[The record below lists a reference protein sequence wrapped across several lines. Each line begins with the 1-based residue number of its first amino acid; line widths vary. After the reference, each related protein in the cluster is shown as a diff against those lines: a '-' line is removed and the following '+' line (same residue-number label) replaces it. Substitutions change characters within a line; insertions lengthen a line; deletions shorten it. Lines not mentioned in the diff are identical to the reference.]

1 MDLKLNVWEKLDKTK
16 KSKAKK
22 LKMQFAKTFGNE
34 KWNAKIINL
43 LENNNF
49 NTWLLDLTL
58 GYNSLRN
65 YHIDPNWTKNKI

>member
-1 MDLKLNVWEKLDKTK
+1 
-16 KSKAKK
+16 

>member
-1 MDLKLNVWEKLDKTK
+1 VDLKLNVWEKLDKTK

-49 NTWLLDLTL
+49 NT
-58 GYNSLRN
+58 
-65 YHIDPNWTKNKI
+65 